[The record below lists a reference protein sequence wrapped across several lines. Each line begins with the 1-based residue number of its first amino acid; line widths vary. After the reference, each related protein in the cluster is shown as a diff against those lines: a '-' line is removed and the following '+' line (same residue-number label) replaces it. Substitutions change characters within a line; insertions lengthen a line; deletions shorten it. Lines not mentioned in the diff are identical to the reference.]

1 MSSRRP
7 RSSSIACKFAQIEPT
22 RSDKIDIDNAPSVV
36 LRVEQEVGADDGDAD
51 GDDGEDEE
59 DEEHEAVDVV
69 DLVGPEGGE
78 DEVHL
83 DEDGAE
89 GQDAAQHDDGQRL
102 HEPLLL
108 RDGPRHGVH
117 AARVIGSA
125 AQVAAQ
131 HRPHQGQGQDDEEAD
146 AGDSNLGGIGYQN
159 SWIGVATSSGID
171 TTTNTNTDLSV
182 ATQYGQL
189 ADYS

>member
-1 MSSRRP
+1 MNS
-7 RSSSIACKFAQIEPT
+7 PT
-22 RSDKIDIDNAPSVV
+22 HVSQSGRETRQESDNNAPSVI
-36 LRVEQEVGADDGDAD
+36 LGVEEEVGADDGDAD

-59 DEEHEAVDVV
+59 YEQHEAVDVV

-89 GQDAAQHDDGQRL
+89 GQDATQHDDGQRL

-117 AARVIGSA
+117 AARVVGGA
-125 AQVAAQ
+125 AEVAAQ
-131 HRPHQGQGQDDEEAD
+131 HGAHQGQGEDDEEAD
-146 AGDSNLGGIGYQN
+146 AGDSNL
-159 SWIGVATSSGID
+159 SGIIYQSSSRGGGGSP
-171 TTTNTNTDLSV
+171 TTTTTILIQDHE
-182 ATQYGQL
+182 
-189 ADYS
+189 